1 MHLSIEISTSIC
13 PWQVLHKTRQMAVTV
28 RPMGSFLL
36 MLCHL
41 SGLTLIMEYPLW
53 RAPVSGLWE
62 T

>member
-41 SGLTLIMEYPLW
+41 SGLTLIMEYPLR
-53 RAPVSGLWE
+53 RAPVSGLWG